1 MGLGIG
7 GDEIG
12 TAQAVGRRLP
22 ASSSERRPEHAR
34 SYIGLKVLTNLL

>member
-12 TAQAVGRRLP
+12 TAQAVGPVKPMADDWSQWMLP
-22 ASSSERRPEHAR
+22 LAEMAST
-34 SYIGLKVLTNLL
+34 K